1 MSSSPV
7 PMRCIWSLALWLRT
21 TRMRAGLT
29 QQHVA
34 EASGIYIGMYGRIE
48 RAALMPTEAT
58 LQRICLVLKLDYQ
71 FLVDMVTRG
80 EEPLRH

>member
-7 PMRCIWSLALWLRT
+7 PMRCICSLALWLRT
-21 TRMRAGLT
+21 TRMRVGLT
-29 QQHVA
+29 QQQVA
-34 EASGIYIGMYGRIE
+34 EASDIYIGIYGRIE
-48 RAALMPTEAT
+48 RAGLMPTAAT